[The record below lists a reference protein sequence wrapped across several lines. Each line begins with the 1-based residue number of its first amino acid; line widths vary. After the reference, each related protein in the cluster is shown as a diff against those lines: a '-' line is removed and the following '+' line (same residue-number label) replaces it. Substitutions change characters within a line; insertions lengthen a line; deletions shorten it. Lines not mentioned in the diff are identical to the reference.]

1 MSNQK
6 PQEVGSKDTGKDMTC
21 RKGRVSDVDGM
32 QGWWQELPSWE
43 RRVGGL
49 RETGETGVSARLV
62 LLRNPILKTSKN
74 KMLGTFFPSL
84 EHCS

>member
-1 MSNQK
+1 MEDLGWHHLSLCFTLFHVFSTQYVSNQK

-49 RETGETGVSARLV
+49 RETGETGVSARW
-62 LLRNPILKTSKN
+62 
-74 KMLGTFFPSL
+74 M
-84 EHCS
+84 C